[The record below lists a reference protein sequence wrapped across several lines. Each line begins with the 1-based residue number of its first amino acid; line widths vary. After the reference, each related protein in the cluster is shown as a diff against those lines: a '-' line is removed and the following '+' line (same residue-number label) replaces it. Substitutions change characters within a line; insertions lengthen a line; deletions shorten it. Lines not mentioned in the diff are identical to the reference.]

1 MDRKIT
7 PNKRFQLWWLAL
19 PVIVVAYF
27 AFDSAA
33 SSSGDRVNL
42 AMDKVKISTVT
53 KGEFHD
59 LIPLRGS
66 IMPSKSVYLDA
77 IEGGR
82 VEARFVEE
90 GAMVKKG
97 DKLLAL
103 SNTSL
108 QLDVISREA
117 QISEQLNNLHNTRLA
132 IDQNRLNLKRNLL
145 ELDFQVSQSER
156 KLAQFKRLGSGNL
169 VSKDELQAAEDE
181 TEYLRNRRKLI
192 IEQQR
197 QDEKI
202 RTAQIAQ
209 LEDSVEQLNKNLGF
223 ARKNLENLIIK
234 APMDGQLTALDAEL
248 GASKARGARLGQV
261 DIVSEYK
268 VSAQIDEFYLGRV
281 YEGQT
286 ARLTLQVKPYEL
298 TLAKVYAE
306 VSNGRFEVDLTFNAA
321 LPSDIRRGQSL
332 QLELLLAD
340 AKAATLIP
348 NGGFYQDTGGKWVF
362 VLEQGSQVAVKKSV
376 TFGERNNKYIE
387 VLDGLAVGD
396 RVITS
401 SYSSFKDMQSVSLTR

>member
-82 VEARFVEE
+82 VEARFVDE

-156 KLAQFKRLGSGNL
+156 KFAQFKRLGSGNL

-181 TEYLRNRRKLI
+181 TEYLKNRRKLI
-192 IEQQR
+192 IEQQQ

-248 GASKARGARLGQV
+248 GASKARGSRLGQV

-281 YEGQT
+281 YAGQT
-286 ARLTLQVKPYEL
+286 ARLTLQGKPYEL

>member
-19 PVIVVAYF
+19 PIIVVAYF

-286 ARLTLQVKPYEL
+286 ARLTLQGKPYEL

-321 LPSDIRRGQSL
+321 LPSEVRRGQSL

-362 VLEQGSQVAVKKSV
+362 VLEQGNQVAVKKSV

>member
-7 PNKRFQLWWLAL
+7 PNKRLQLWWLAL
-19 PVIVVAYF
+19 PIIAVAYF

-33 SSSGDRVNL
+33 SSSGERVNL

-145 ELDFQVSQSER
+145 ELDFQVTQSER

-181 TEYLRNRRKLI
+181 TEYLKNRRKLI
-192 IEQQR
+192 IEQQQ

-209 LEDSVEQLNKNLGF
+209 LEDSVEQLNKNLSF

-248 GASKARGARLGQV
+248 GASKARGSRLGQV

-281 YEGQT
+281 YAGQT
-286 ARLTLQVKPYEL
+286 ARLTLQGKPYEL

-401 SYSSFKDMQSVSLTR
+401 SYSSFKDMQSVSLTH

>member
-42 AMDKVKISTVT
+42 AMDKVKISAVT

-145 ELDFQVSQSER
+145 ELDYQVSQSER

-181 TEYLRNRRKLI
+181 TEYLKNRRKLI
-192 IEQQR
+192 IEQQQ

-248 GASKARGARLGQV
+248 GASKARGSRLGQV

-281 YEGQT
+281 YAGQT
-286 ARLTLQVKPYEL
+286 ARLTLQGRPYEL

-306 VSNGRFEVDLTFNAA
+306 VSNGRFEVDLTFNGV

-362 VLEQGSQVAVKKSV
+362 VLKQGSQVAVKKSV

>member
-19 PVIVVAYF
+19 PIIVVAYF

-286 ARLTLQVKPYEL
+286 ARLTLQGKPYEL

-321 LPSDIRRGQSL
+321 LPSEMRRGQSL

>member
-19 PVIVVAYF
+19 PIIVVAYF

-53 KGEFHD
+53 KGKFHD

-181 TEYLRNRRKLI
+181 TEYLKNRRKLI
-192 IEQQR
+192 IEQQQ

-286 ARLTLQVKPYEL
+286 ARLTLQGKPYEL

-321 LPSDIRRGQSL
+321 LPSEMRRGQSL

>member
-1 MDRKIT
+1 MDRKII

-90 GAMVKKG
+90 GAMVKRG

-181 TEYLRNRRKLI
+181 TEYLKNRRKLI
-192 IEQQR
+192 IEQQQ

-202 RTAQIAQ
+202 RAAQIAQ

-248 GASKARGARLGQV
+248 GASKARGSRLGQV

-281 YEGQT
+281 YAGQT
-286 ARLTLQVKPYEL
+286 ARLTLQGKPYEL

-306 VSNGRFEVDLTFNAA
+306 VSNGRFEVDLTFNGA

-332 QLELLLAD
+332 QLELLLAE

>member
-7 PNKRFQLWWLAL
+7 PNKKFRLWWLAL
-19 PVIVVAYF
+19 PMVVVAYF
-27 AFDSAA
+27 AFGSAA
-33 SSSGDRVNL
+33 TSSGNRFNVDINRI
-42 AMDKVKISTVT
+42 KISTVT
-53 KGEFHD
+53 EGEFHD
-59 LIPLRGS
+59 LIPLRGN
-66 IMPSKSVYLDA
+66 ITPSKSVYLDA

-132 IDQNRLNLKRNLL
+132 IDQNRLNLKRDLL

-156 KLAQFKRLGSGNL
+156 KLAQFKRLGNGNL

-181 TEYLRNRRKLI
+181 TVYLKNRRKLI
-192 IEQQR
+192 IEQQQ

-209 LEDSVEQLNKNLGF
+209 LEDSVKQLNKNLAF

-234 APMDGQLTALDAEL
+234 APIDGQLTALSAEL

-261 DIVSEYK
+261 DIVSQYK

-281 YEGQT
+281 YAGQA
-286 ARLTLQVKPYEL
+286 ARLSLQGQQYEL

-306 VSNGRFEVDLTFNAA
+306 VSNGRFEVELTFNDV
-321 LPSDIRRGQSL
+321 LPSGIRRGQSL
-332 QLELLLAD
+332 QLDLLLAD
-340 AKAATLIP
+340 AKSATLLP
-348 NGGFYQDTGGKWVF
+348 NGGFYQDTGGQWVF
-362 VLEQGSQVAVKKSV
+362 VLEQGSQVAVKKPV
-376 TFGERNNKYIE
+376 TFGLRNNKFIE

-401 SYSSFKDMQSVSLTR
+401 SYGSFKDMQSVSLTH

>member
-181 TEYLRNRRKLI
+181 TEYLKNRRKLI
-192 IEQQR
+192 IEQQQ

-248 GASKARGARLGQV
+248 GASKARGSRLGQV

-281 YEGQT
+281 YAGQT
-286 ARLTLQVKPYEL
+286 ARLTLQGKPYEL

-306 VSNGRFEVDLTFNAA
+306 VSNGRFEVDLTFNGV

>member
-7 PNKRFQLWWLAL
+7 PNKKFRLWWLAL
-19 PVIVVAYF
+19 PMVVVAYF
-27 AFDSAA
+27 AFGSAA
-33 SSSGDRVNL
+33 TSSGNRFNVDINRI
-42 AMDKVKISTVT
+42 KISTVT
-53 KGEFHD
+53 EGEFHD
-59 LIPLRGS
+59 LIPLRGN
-66 IMPSKSVYLDA
+66 ITPSKSVYLDA

-132 IDQNRLNLKRNLL
+132 IDQNRLNLKRDLL

-156 KLAQFKRLGSGNL
+156 KLAQFKRLGNGNL

-181 TEYLRNRRKLI
+181 TVYLKNRRKLI
-192 IEQQR
+192 IEQQQ

-209 LEDSVEQLNKNLGF
+209 LEDSVKQLNKNLAF

-234 APMDGQLTALDAEL
+234 APIDGQLTALSAEL

-261 DIVSEYK
+261 DIVSQYK

-281 YEGQT
+281 YAGQA
-286 ARLTLQVKPYEL
+286 ARLSLQGQQYEL
-298 TLAKVYAE
+298 TLVKVYAE
-306 VSNGRFEVDLTFNAA
+306 VSNGRFEVELTFNDA
-321 LPSDIRRGQSL
+321 LPSGIRRGQSL
-332 QLELLLAD
+332 QLDLLLAD
-340 AKAATLIP
+340 AKSATLLP
-348 NGGFYQDTGGKWVF
+348 NGGFYQDTGGQWVF
-362 VLEQGSQVAVKKSV
+362 VLEQGSQVAVKKPV
-376 TFGERNNKYIE
+376 TFGLRNNKFIE

-401 SYSSFKDMQSVSLTR
+401 SYGSFKDMQSVSLTH

>member
-7 PNKRFQLWWLAL
+7 PNKKFQLWWLAL
-19 PVIVVAYF
+19 PAIVVAYF
-27 AFDSAA
+27 AFGSSAT
-33 SSSGDRVNL
+33 SSGGRFNVDIDR
-42 AMDKVKISTVT
+42 VKISTVT
-53 KGEFHD
+53 EGEFHD
-59 LIPLRGS
+59 LIPLRGN
-66 IMPSKSVYLDA
+66 ITPSKSVYLDA

-82 VEARFVEE
+82 VEERFVEE

-181 TEYLRNRRKLI
+181 TEYLKNRRKLI
-192 IEQQR
+192 IEQQQ

-209 LEDSVEQLNKNLGF
+209 LEDSVEQLNKNLAF

-234 APMDGQLTALDAEL
+234 APMDGQLTALNAEL
-248 GASKARGARLGQV
+248 GASKARGSRLGQV
-261 DIVSEYK
+261 DIVSQYK

-281 YEGQT
+281 YAGQT
-286 ARLTLQVKPYEL
+286 ARLTLQGQQYEL

-306 VSNGRFEVDLTFNAA
+306 VSNGRFEVDLNFNGA
-321 LPSDIRRGQSL
+321 LPSSVRRGQSL
-332 QLELLLAD
+332 QLDLLLAD
-340 AKAATLIP
+340 AKPATLLP
-348 NGGFYQDTGGKWVF
+348 SGGFYQDTGGKWVF
-362 VLEQGSQVAVKKSV
+362 VLEQGSQVAVKKPV
-376 TFGERNNKYIE
+376 TFGERNNKFIE
-387 VLDGLAVGD
+387 VLDGLSVGD

>member
-181 TEYLRNRRKLI
+181 TEYLKNRRKLI
-192 IEQQR
+192 IEQQQ

-248 GASKARGARLGQV
+248 GASKARGSRLGQV

-281 YEGQT
+281 YAGQT
-286 ARLTLQVKPYEL
+286 ARLTLQGKPYEL

-306 VSNGRFEVDLTFNAA
+306 VSNGRFEVDLTFNGV

-348 NGGFYQDTGGKWVF
+348 NGGFYQDTAGKWVF

>member
-132 IDQNRLNLKRNLL
+132 ID
-145 ELDFQVSQSER
+145 
-156 KLAQFKRLGSGNL
+156 
-169 VSKDELQAAEDE
+169 
-181 TEYLRNRRKLI
+181 
-192 IEQQR
+192 
-197 QDEKI
+197 
-202 RTAQIAQ
+202 
-209 LEDSVEQLNKNLGF
+209 
-223 ARKNLENLIIK
+223 
-234 APMDGQLTALDAEL
+234 
-248 GASKARGARLGQV
+248 
-261 DIVSEYK
+261 
-268 VSAQIDEFYLGRV
+268 
-281 YEGQT
+281 
-286 ARLTLQVKPYEL
+286 
-298 TLAKVYAE
+298 
-306 VSNGRFEVDLTFNAA
+306 
-321 LPSDIRRGQSL
+321 
-332 QLELLLAD
+332 
-340 AKAATLIP
+340 
-348 NGGFYQDTGGKWVF
+348 
-362 VLEQGSQVAVKKSV
+362 
-376 TFGERNNKYIE
+376 
-387 VLDGLAVGD
+387 
-396 RVITS
+396 
-401 SYSSFKDMQSVSLTR
+401 

>member
-181 TEYLRNRRKLI
+181 TEYLKNRRKLI
-192 IEQQR
+192 IEQQQ

-248 GASKARGARLGQV
+248 GASKARGSRLGQV

-281 YEGQT
+281 YAGQT
-286 ARLTLQVKPYEL
+286 ARLTLQGRPYEL

>member
-19 PVIVVAYF
+19 PVIMVAYF

-33 SSSGDRVNL
+33 SSSGERVNL

-181 TEYLRNRRKLI
+181 TEYLKNRRKLI
-192 IEQQR
+192 IEQQQ

-281 YEGQT
+281 YAGQT
-286 ARLTLQVKPYEL
+286 ARLTLQGKPYEL

-348 NGGFYQDTGGKWVF
+348 NGGFYQDTAGKWVF

>member
-7 PNKRFQLWWLAL
+7 SNKRFQLWWLAL

-42 AMDKVKISTVT
+42 AVDKVKISTVT

-181 TEYLRNRRKLI
+181 TEYLKNRRKLI
-192 IEQQR
+192 IEQQQ

-209 LEDSVEQLNKNLGF
+209 LEDSVEQLNKNLSF

-248 GASKARGARLGQV
+248 GASKARGSRLGQV

-281 YEGQT
+281 YAGQT
-286 ARLTLQVKPYEL
+286 ARLTLQRKPYEL

-387 VLDGLAVGD
+387 VLDGLTVGD

-401 SYSSFKDMQSVSLTR
+401 SYSSFKDMRSVSLTR

>member
-248 GASKARGARLGQV
+248 GASKARGSRLGQV

-281 YEGQT
+281 YAGQT
-286 ARLTLQVKPYEL
+286 ARLTLQGKPYEL

-401 SYSSFKDMQSVSLTR
+401 SYSSFKDMQSISLTR

>member
-7 PNKRFQLWWLAL
+7 PNKKFRLWWLAL
-19 PVIVVAYF
+19 PMVVVAYF
-27 AFDSAA
+27 AFGSAA
-33 SSSGDRVNL
+33 TSSGNRFNVDINRI
-42 AMDKVKISTVT
+42 KISTVT
-53 KGEFHD
+53 EGEFHD
-59 LIPLRGS
+59 LIPLRGN
-66 IMPSKSVYLDA
+66 ITPSKSVYLDA

-132 IDQNRLNLKRNLL
+132 IDQNRLNLKRDLL

-156 KLAQFKRLGSGNL
+156 KLAQFKRLGNGNL

-181 TEYLRNRRKLI
+181 TVYLKNRRKLI
-192 IEQQR
+192 IEQQQ

-209 LEDSVEQLNKNLGF
+209 LEDSVKQLNKNLAF

-234 APMDGQLTALDAEL
+234 APIDGQLTALSAEL

-261 DIVSEYK
+261 DIVSQYK

-281 YEGQT
+281 YAGQA
-286 ARLTLQVKPYEL
+286 ARLSLQGQQYEL

-306 VSNGRFEVDLTFNAA
+306 VSNGRFEVELTFNDA
-321 LPSDIRRGQSL
+321 LPSGIRRGQSL
-332 QLELLLAD
+332 QLDLLLAD
-340 AKAATLIP
+340 AKSATLLP
-348 NGGFYQDTGGKWVF
+348 NGGFYQDTGGQWVF
-362 VLEQGSQVAVKKSV
+362 VLEQGSQVAVKKPV
-376 TFGERNNKYIE
+376 TFGLRNNKFIE

-401 SYSSFKDMQSVSLTR
+401 SYGSFKDMQSVSLTH

>member
-19 PVIVVAYF
+19 PIIVVAYF

-286 ARLTLQVKPYEL
+286 ARLTLQGKPYEL

-321 LPSDIRRGQSL
+321 LPSEMRRGQSL

-401 SYSSFKDMQSVSLTR
+401 SYSSFKDMQSISLTR

>member
-19 PVIVVAYF
+19 PIIAVAYF

-33 SSSGDRVNL
+33 SSSGERVNL

-66 IMPSKSVYLDA
+66 IKPSKSVYLDA

-97 DKLLAL
+97 DKLLTL

-132 IDQNRLNLKRNLL
+132 IEQNRLNLKRNLL
-145 ELDFQVSQSER
+145 ELDFQVTQSER
-156 KLAQFKRLGSGNL
+156 KLAQLKRLGSGNL
-169 VSKDELQAAEDE
+169 VSKGELQAAEDE
-181 TEYLRNRRKLI
+181 TEYLKNRRKLI
-192 IEQQR
+192 IEQQQ

-209 LEDSVEQLNKNLGF
+209 LEDSVEQLNKNLSF

-248 GASKARGARLGQV
+248 GASKARGSRLGQV

-281 YEGQT
+281 YAGQT
-286 ARLTLQVKPYEL
+286 ARLTLQGRQYEL

-321 LPSDIRRGQSL
+321 LPSDMRRGQSL

-348 NGGFYQDTGGKWVF
+348 NGGFYQDTAGKWVF

>member
-1 MDRKIT
+1 MDRKII

-33 SSSGDRVNL
+33 SSCGDRVNL

-90 GAMVKKG
+90 GAMVKRG

-181 TEYLRNRRKLI
+181 TEYLKNRRKLI
-192 IEQQR
+192 IEQQQ

-202 RTAQIAQ
+202 RAAQIAQ

-248 GASKARGARLGQV
+248 GASKARGSRLGQV

-281 YEGQT
+281 YAGQT
-286 ARLTLQVKPYEL
+286 ARLTLQGKPYEL

-306 VSNGRFEVDLTFNAA
+306 VSNGRFEVDLTFNGA

-332 QLELLLAD
+332 QLELLLAE

>member
-7 PNKRFQLWWLAL
+7 PNKKFRLWWLAL
-19 PVIVVAYF
+19 PMVVVAYF
-27 AFDSAA
+27 AFGSAA
-33 SSSGDRVNL
+33 TSSGNRLNVDINRI
-42 AMDKVKISTVT
+42 KISTVT
-53 KGEFHD
+53 EGEFHD
-59 LIPLRGS
+59 LIPLRGN
-66 IMPSKSVYLDA
+66 ITPSKSVYLDA

-97 DKLLAL
+97 DKLLVL

-132 IDQNRLNLKRNLL
+132 IDQNRLNLKRDLL

-156 KLAQFKRLGSGNL
+156 KLAQFKRLGNGNL

-181 TEYLRNRRKLI
+181 TVYLKNRRKLI
-192 IEQQR
+192 IEQQQ

-209 LEDSVEQLNKNLGF
+209 LEDSVKQLNKNLAF

-234 APMDGQLTALDAEL
+234 APIDGQLTALSAEL

-261 DIVSEYK
+261 DIVSQYK

-281 YEGQT
+281 YAGQA
-286 ARLTLQVKPYEL
+286 ARLSLQGQQYEL

-306 VSNGRFEVDLTFNAA
+306 VSNGRFEVELTFNDA
-321 LPSDIRRGQSL
+321 LPSGIRRGQSL
-332 QLELLLAD
+332 QLDLLLAD
-340 AKAATLIP
+340 AKSATLLP
-348 NGGFYQDTGGKWVF
+348 NGGFYQDTGGQWVF
-362 VLEQGSQVAVKKSV
+362 VLEQGSQVAVKKPV
-376 TFGERNNKYIE
+376 TFGLRNNKFIE

-401 SYSSFKDMQSVSLTR
+401 SYGSFKDMQSVSLTH

>member
-19 PVIVVAYF
+19 PIIAVAYF

-33 SSSGDRVNL
+33 SSSGERVNL

-66 IMPSKSVYLDA
+66 IKPSKSVYLDA

-97 DKLLAL
+97 DKLLTL

-132 IDQNRLNLKRNLL
+132 IEQNRLNLKRNLL
-145 ELDFQVSQSER
+145 ELDFQVTQSER

-181 TEYLRNRRKLI
+181 TEYLKNRRKLI
-192 IEQQR
+192 IEQQQ

-209 LEDSVEQLNKNLGF
+209 LEDSVEQLNKNLSF

-248 GASKARGARLGQV
+248 GASKARGSRLGQV

-281 YEGQT
+281 YAGQT
-286 ARLTLQVKPYEL
+286 ARLTLQGRRYEL

-321 LPSDIRRGQSL
+321 LPSDMRRGQSL

-348 NGGFYQDTGGKWVF
+348 NGGFYQDTAGKWVF

-401 SYSSFKDMQSVSLTR
+401 SYSSFKDMHSVSLTR

>member
-7 PNKRFQLWWLAL
+7 PNKKFRLWWLAL
-19 PVIVVAYF
+19 PMVVVAYF
-27 AFDSAA
+27 AFGSAA
-33 SSSGDRVNL
+33 TSSGNRFNVDINRI
-42 AMDKVKISTVT
+42 KISTVT
-53 KGEFHD
+53 EGEFHD
-59 LIPLRGS
+59 LIPLRGN
-66 IMPSKSVYLDA
+66 ITPSKSVYLDA

-132 IDQNRLNLKRNLL
+132 IDQNRLNLKRDLL

-156 KLAQFKRLGSGNL
+156 KLAQFKRLGNGNL

-181 TEYLRNRRKLI
+181 TVYLKNRRKLI
-192 IEQQR
+192 IEQQQ

-209 LEDSVEQLNKNLGF
+209 LEDSVKQLNKNLAF

-234 APMDGQLTALDAEL
+234 APIDGQLTALSAEL

-261 DIVSEYK
+261 DIVSQYK

-281 YEGQT
+281 YEGQA
-286 ARLTLQVKPYEL
+286 ARLSLQGQQYEL
-298 TLAKVYAE
+298 TLEKVYAE
-306 VSNGRFEVDLTFNAA
+306 VSNGRFEVELTFNDA
-321 LPSDIRRGQSL
+321 LPSGIRRGQSL
-332 QLELLLAD
+332 QLDLLLAD
-340 AKAATLIP
+340 AKSAILLP
-348 NGGFYQDTGGKWVF
+348 NGGFYQDTGGQWVF
-362 VLEQGSQVAVKKSV
+362 VLEQGSQVAVKKPV
-376 TFGERNNKYIE
+376 TFGLRNNKFIE

-401 SYSSFKDMQSVSLTR
+401 SYGSFKDMQSVSLMH

>member
-286 ARLTLQVKPYEL
+286 ARLTLQGKPYEL

-321 LPSDIRRGQSL
+321 LPSEMRRGQSL

>member
-181 TEYLRNRRKLI
+181 TEYLKNRRKLI
-192 IEQQR
+192 IEQQQ

-248 GASKARGARLGQV
+248 GASKARGSRLGQV

-281 YEGQT
+281 YAGQT
-286 ARLTLQVKPYEL
+286 ARLTLQGRPYEL

-306 VSNGRFEVDLTFNAA
+306 VSNGRFEVDLTFNGV

-362 VLEQGSQVAVKKSV
+362 VLKQGSQVAVKKSV

>member
-7 PNKRFQLWWLAL
+7 PNKKFRLWWLAL
-19 PVIVVAYF
+19 PMVVVAYF
-27 AFDSAA
+27 AFGSAA
-33 SSSGDRVNL
+33 TSSGNRLNVDINRI
-42 AMDKVKISTVT
+42 KISTVT
-53 KGEFHD
+53 EGEFHD
-59 LIPLRGS
+59 LIPLRGN
-66 IMPSKSVYLDA
+66 ITPSKSVYLDA

-132 IDQNRLNLKRNLL
+132 IDQNRLNLKRDLL

-156 KLAQFKRLGSGNL
+156 KLAQFKRLGNGNL

-181 TEYLRNRRKLI
+181 TVYLKNRRKLI
-192 IEQQR
+192 IEQQQ

-209 LEDSVEQLNKNLGF
+209 LEDSVKQLNKNLAF

-234 APMDGQLTALDAEL
+234 APIDGQLTALSAEL

-261 DIVSEYK
+261 DIVSQYK

-281 YEGQT
+281 YAGQA
-286 ARLTLQVKPYEL
+286 ARLSLQGQQYEL

-306 VSNGRFEVDLTFNAA
+306 VSNGRFEVELTFNDA
-321 LPSDIRRGQSL
+321 LPSGIRRGQSL
-332 QLELLLAD
+332 QLDLLLAD
-340 AKAATLIP
+340 AKSATLLP
-348 NGGFYQDTGGKWVF
+348 NGGFYQDTGGQWVF
-362 VLEQGSQVAVKKSV
+362 VLEQGSQVAVKKPV
-376 TFGERNNKYIE
+376 TFGLRNNKFIE

-401 SYSSFKDMQSVSLTR
+401 SYGSFKDMQSVSLTH

>member
-97 DKLLAL
+97 DKLIAL

-181 TEYLRNRRKLI
+181 TEYLKNRRKLI
-192 IEQQR
+192 IEQQQ

-248 GASKARGARLGQV
+248 GASKARGSRLGQV

-281 YEGQT
+281 YAGQT
-286 ARLTLQVKPYEL
+286 ARLTLQGRPYEL

>member
-7 PNKRFQLWWLAL
+7 PNKKFQLWWLAL
-19 PVIVVAYF
+19 PAIVVAYF
-27 AFDSAA
+27 AFGSSAT
-33 SSSGDRVNL
+33 SSGGRFNVDIDR
-42 AMDKVKISTVT
+42 VKISTVT
-53 KGEFHD
+53 EGEFHD
-59 LIPLRGS
+59 LIPLRGN
-66 IMPSKSVYLDA
+66 ITPSKSVYLDA

-181 TEYLRNRRKLI
+181 TEYLKNRRKLI
-192 IEQQR
+192 IEQQQ

-209 LEDSVEQLNKNLGF
+209 LEDSVEQLNKNLAF

-234 APMDGQLTALDAEL
+234 APMDGQLTALNAEL
-248 GASKARGARLGQV
+248 GASKARGSRLGQV
-261 DIVSEYK
+261 DIVSQYK

-281 YEGQT
+281 YAGQT
-286 ARLTLQVKPYEL
+286 ARLTLQGQQYEL

-306 VSNGRFEVDLTFNAA
+306 VSNGRFEVDLNFNGA
-321 LPSDIRRGQSL
+321 LPSSVRRGQSL
-332 QLELLLAD
+332 QLDLLLAD
-340 AKAATLIP
+340 AKPATLLP
-348 NGGFYQDTGGKWVF
+348 SGGFYQDTGGKWVF
-362 VLEQGSQVAVKKSV
+362 VLEQGSQVAVKKPV
-376 TFGERNNKYIE
+376 TFGERNNKFIE
-387 VLDGLAVGD
+387 VLDGLSVGD